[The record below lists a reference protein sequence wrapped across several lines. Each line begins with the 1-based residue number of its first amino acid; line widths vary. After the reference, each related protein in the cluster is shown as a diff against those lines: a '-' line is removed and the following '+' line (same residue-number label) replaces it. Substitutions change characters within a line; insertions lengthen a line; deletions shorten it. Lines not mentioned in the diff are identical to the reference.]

1 MEKALITGGAGFV
14 GRHVC
19 ARLVKMGYEVTVVD
33 NFYPGSG
40 CLEPSRWLPHLRPE
54 GSRVKLVRA
63 DCRQFFREYGAHSE
77 KFDVVVHLAAVV
89 GGRLV
94 IEGDPLAVG
103 VDLSIDAEFFYWLSR
118 LSYHPRRVH
127 YFSSSAAYPVAYQR
141 AEGHRALTED
151 MIQFNGEFIGQ
162 ADLTY
167 GWSKLTGEYLALLVH
182 QKHGHHVT
190 CYRPFSGY
198 GEDQDMTYPFPSVLM
213 RAVNADKPMTV
224 WGSGR
229 QMRDFIYIDDCV
241 EGMLRLSEKIGDGS
255 GVNLSTGIPTSFN
268 EFAAMAWEAVHGS
281 RDGFE
286 VRNTATKPEGV
297 FARYGSTALQD
308 QLGFRQ
314 PRSLELGIRR
324 CLDIWRASG
333 VAGTSQAYQ
342 KVLV

>member
-1 MEKALITGGAGFV
+1 MERVLITGGAGFV

-19 ARLVKMGYEVTVVD
+19 ARLAKLGYKITLVD

-40 CLEPSRWLPHLRPE
+40 CMEPEKWMPHVQPDWAN
-54 GSRVKLVRA
+54 VKLVRD
-63 DCRQFFREYGAHSE
+63 DCRNFFRHYSANSE
-77 KFDVVVHLAAVV
+77 KFDVIVHLAAII

-118 LSYHPRRVH
+118 LKYHPHRIH

-141 AEGHRALTED
+141 VEGHRALTED

-167 GWSKLTGEYLALLVH
+167 GWSKLTGEYLAQLTH
-182 QKHGHHVT
+182 QKHGHHIT

-213 RAVNADKPMTV
+213 RAVKGEVPMTV
-224 WGSGR
+224 WGSGK
-229 QMRDFIYIDDCV
+229 QMRDFIHIDDCV
-241 EGMLRLSEKIGDGS
+241 DGMLTTSEEIGDAAA
-255 GVNLSTGIPTSFN
+255 VNLSTGVPTSFN
-268 EFAAMAWEAVHGS
+268 EFAGMAWEAVHGS

-286 VRNTATKPEGV
+286 VKNTATKPEGV
-297 FARYGSTALQD
+297 FARYGSTALQK
-308 QLGFRQ
+308 QLGFQ
-314 PRSLELGIRR
+314 PQQSFASGIRYCLKRWRELGM
-324 CLDIWRASG
+324 G
-333 VAGTSQAYQ
+333 G
-342 KVLV
+342 